1 MELYPYP
8 RFSLEERDRRWSK
21 VRGLM
26 QAQELSAIVSPANSG
41 HSTDFQANSR
51 YLSHC
56 GGGPDAD
63 ITVVFP
69 LEGDVTVGATSA
81 APRWPTVQEW
91 VTDVREARRNYG
103 NVVIERLRE
112 LDVDGTRVGV
122 TGLGRGTRTPEGTIL
137 FHTMRRMLREF
148 PNTTFVDATEL
159 LDEARIVK
167 TEEEIDFLT
176 RSTELSDMAFD
187 TARQTA
193 APGVL
198 DYVVWAEATATMLRN
213 GGEPTMHFHWVS
225 GPAPARTL
233 TRASH
238 RRLERGDIILN
249 ELEGCWAGY
258 RAQGVQPIAVGECD
272 PSYVELSKLQVEIFE
287 RLLPRLTPGATFGEL
302 AESVQKAS
310 AELRPSRG
318 PASDATARLVMHG
331 RGQGDDGPIIT
342 NTATDPYQLR
352 KELRE
357 NMVCIVKPEVRRG
370 DGRYPINWGDTVVIT
385 PQGGRR
391 LGKREPGI
399 WIA

>member
-8 RFSLEERDRRWSK
+8 RFSLEERDKRWSR
-21 VRGLM
+21 VRNLM
-26 QAQELSAIVSPANSG
+26 ADHDLSAIVCPANSG

-69 LEGDVTVGATSA
+69 REGDVTVGATSA

-91 VTDVREARRNYG
+91 VSDVREARRNYG
-103 NVVIERLRE
+103 NVVLERLRE
-112 LDVDGTRVGV
+112 LDVDGSRVGI

-137 FHTMRRMLREF
+137 FHTMRRLLREF
-148 PNTTFVDATEL
+148 PNTTFVDATGL
-159 LDEARIVK
+159 LDEVRIVK
-167 TEEEIDFLT
+167 SAEEIDFLT
-176 RSTELSDMAFD
+176 KSTELSDQAFE
-187 TARQTA
+187 TARTTA
-193 APGVL
+193 APGVK
-198 DYVVWAEATATMLRN
+198 DYVVWAEATATMLRG

-225 GPAPARTL
+225 GPAPERTL

-238 RRLERGDIILN
+238 RELERGDIILN
-249 ELEGCWAGY
+249 ELEACWAGY

-272 PSYVELSKLQVEIFE
+272 ENYVELSKLQVAIFE
-287 RLLPRLTPGATFGEL
+287 QLLFRLCPGATFGEL
-302 AESVQKAS
+302 AESVQKS
-310 AELRPSRG
+310 CAELRPSSG
-318 PASDATARLVMHG
+318 PAADATARLVMHG

-342 NTATDPYQLR
+342 NAARDPYQLR

-370 DGRYPINWGDTVVIT
+370 DGRFPINWGDTVVVT
-385 PQGGRR
+385 PAGGRR
-391 LGKREPGI
+391 LGGREPGI
-399 WIA
+399 WFA